1 MFDVKWIR
9 ENPDAFDDGLAKRG
23 LEPASAPIIE
33 LDKARREAQSKAQA
47 IQEERNKLSKQIGI
61 AKSKGEDAEALLKEV
76 SASKKSQEAAENI
89 ERERSG
95 ELKDCLM
102 GIPNIPDAGVPV
114 GPDEA
119 ANETIRKWGEKPELG
134 FEPKQHYELGEAL
147 GLMDFERAAKLS
159 GSRFVVL
166 YGALSRLERALGA
179 FMLDLQTGELGYRE
193 TSLPVL
199 VRDTALLGTGQLP
212 KFMPDLFATSFVDMD
227 RVDQWV
233 DETWLL
239 EGKILVKQALKEMR
253 EERAK
258 GTIKT
263 KKQEDEFISNFKIEA
278 YRRFGEKI
286 KEGFDEETFREKR
299 FLIPTAEVPLTNL
312 VAGEFLDK
320 ADLPRRFTALT
331 QCFRSEAGAAGKDT
345 SGMLRQHQFAK
356 VELVSI
362 AHPDQSEQEH
372 ERMTACAEEVLKRL
386 DLPFRTVVLS
396 SGDMGFAARKTYDI
410 EVWLPGQGAYR
421 EISSCSNCGDFQ
433 ARRMNAR
440 FRTKGEK
447 GTNFV
452 HTLNG
457 SALAVGRTLIAV
469 MENYQREDGSI
480 EVPEVLRPYMGGM
493 KVIGAD
499 GP

>member
-1 MFDVKWIR
+1 MFDIKWIR

-23 LEPASAPIIE
+23 LEFAGARIIE
-33 LDKARREAQSKAQA
+33 LDKARREAQTRAQA
-47 IQEERNKLSKQIGI
+47 IQEERNALSKRIGI
-61 AKSKGEDAEALLKEV
+61 AKSKGEDAQALLKEV
-76 SASKKSQEAAENI
+76 AASKKSQEGAENI
-89 ERERSG
+89 ARERSG
-95 ELKDCLM
+95 ELDGSLM
-102 GIPNIPDAGVPV
+102 GIPNIPDDSVPV

-119 ANETIRKWGEKPELG
+119 ANASVREWGGKPELG

-179 FMLDLQTGELGYRE
+179 FMLDLQTGEFGYCE

-212 KFMPDLFATSFVDMD
+212 KFAEDQFRTTDDL
-227 RVDQWV
+227 W
-233 DETWLL
+233 
-239 EGKILVKQALKEMR
+239 
-253 EERAK
+253 
-258 GTIKT
+258 
-263 KKQEDEFISNFKIEA
+263 
-278 YRRFGEKI
+278 
-286 KEGFDEETFREKR
+286 
-299 FLIPTAEVPLTNL
+299 LIPTAEVPLTNL
-312 VAGEFLDK
+312 VAGEILDA
-320 ADLPRRFTALT
+320 ADLPKRFTALT
-331 QCFRSEAGAAGKDT
+331 LCFRSEAGAAGKDT

-356 VELVSI
+356 VELVSV
-362 AHPDQSEQEH
+362 AHPGQSDEEH

-386 DLPFRTVVLS
+386 GLHFRTVLLS
-396 SGDMGFAARKTYDI
+396 SGDMGFSARKTYDI

-457 SALAVGRTLIAV
+457 SGLAVGRTLIAV

-493 KVIGAD
+493 EVIGAD
-499 GP
+499 GS